1 MVTAGINLKSTPK
14 LGTFPLAADIGWV
27 LAFGGRNFIAGDG
40 DQNDRV
46 TGQTSFANTTPTF
59 LFHNPVGSRVYLI
72 GPFIH
77 LNQTGTVGGG
87 DISVEVELVAPS
99 AYASGG
105 TSEKVRSANTSKWGL
120 LQNQCLLYSG
130 PTATAGY
137 GIAIDSVTLAPDIS
151 PAEGI
156 INIYEYQGPAGMVLA
171 PGSSLNIF
179 TSAGTTG
186 PTWAWHAEWWEIP
199 EALAQ
204 QLIDIGL
211 LAA

>member
-1 MVTAGINLKSTPK
+1 MTNEIRIRGGPK
-14 LGTFPLAADIGWV
+14 LDTFPLTADISWA

-59 LFHNPVGSRVYLI
+59 MFHNPSASGVYLI
-72 GPFIH
+72 APFLHI
-77 LNQTGTVGGG
+77 NQTGTVAGG
-87 DISVEVELVAPS
+87 DIAVEVELVTPS
-99 AYASGG
+99 AYASSG
-105 TSEKVRSANTSKWGL
+105 TSEKVRSANTSRFAQFNGCSL
-120 LQNQCLLYSG
+120 FSN

-137 GIAIDSVTLAPDIS
+137 GIACDSVTLAADVS

-171 PGSSLNIF
+171 PNSSLNIF

-186 PTWAWHAEWWEIP
+186 PTWAWHAEWWEVP
-199 EALAQ
+199 VNLAGK
-204 QLIDIGL
+204 LAELGL
-211 LAA
+211 LGTF